1 MPRNDK
7 GRTLTHTLSSFFSR
21 IGRRHSAAH
30 RGALWHLPAFLLA
43 CSPLPESSPTP
54 DSGMRKVVQ
63 IYILPS
69 GNTTPQALDLLF
81 FQADSL
87 ERLDAY
93 QHLDDIPGYR
103 IAGVS
108 STAARKLAVFGNC
121 PGDIYQWSHIRTF
134 DSLRE
139 LAFHLEDE
147 DPSSPVLAGFSE
159 IPEGR
164 LKSCPVTLRPMLC
177 RITLQSIACDFSGH
191 PYAQKRLTDVRAY
204 LTYVRGA
211 YHPLEPER
219 APAVWINAGRLDET
233 ETASLSHPEMLL
245 TDISPSLGSRIRPGK
260 EFYCYPNPSDGPS
273 FGQPVTRLV
282 IEGRLEGVTYYYP
295 IDLHGLEPD
304 VRYTLDVTLM
314 RAGTPGPACRTRV
327 RPPGNPGPGLG
338 RAGMGG
344 YPFPMIDGGDKR

>member
-1 MPRNDK
+1 M
-7 GRTLTHTLSSFFSR
+7 
-21 IGRRHSAAH
+21 
-30 RGALWHLPAFLLA
+30 
-43 CSPLPESSPTP
+43 
-54 DSGMRKVVQ
+54 Q
-63 IYILPS
+63 IYVLPS
-69 GNTTPQALDLLF
+69 GKTTPQTLDLLF
-81 FQADSL
+81 FQDDSL

-93 QHLDDIPGYR
+93 QHLDAVPDSR

-121 PGDIYQWSHIRTF
+121 PGDIYQWSHIRTY

-139 LAFHLEDE
+139 LSFRLEDE

-191 PYAQKRLTDVRAY
+191 PYARKRLTDVRAY
-204 LTYVRGA
+204 LTYARGE

-219 APAVWINAGRLDET
+219 SPAVWINAGRLDET

-245 TDISPSLGSRIRPGK
+245 ADVTSSLGGRIRPGK
-260 EFYCYPNPSDGPS
+260 EFYCYPNPSEDPS

-282 IEGRLEGVTYYYP
+282 VEGRLEGVTYYYP
-295 IDLHGLEPD
+295 IDLPGLEPD

-314 RAGTPGPACRTRV
+314 RAGTTDPDLPAVPGSIRLETRV
-327 RPPGNPGPGLG
+327 LDWDG
-338 RAGMGG
+338 REWEDIH
-344 YPFPMIDGGDKR
+344 FQ